1 MAGRLDASRVIK
13 PFDGEGDISAWL
25 AKVELVASL
34 TDVKDVA
41 KFLPLYL
48 EGGALSLYLELD
60 DSKKGDYSLLSKELL
75 KAYSDSEFVAFS
87 KLKNVKW
94 TGEQVDV
101 FANDIRKLARG
112 CGLKGKALEQLV
124 KLTFITGFPDS
135 ISVELQQIQGIENM
149 TVSDVIGRARILAA
163 SSSRASSGN
172 IVAVAGTRTEEEKKE
187 VKKEERKEEEK
198 RDFVCHR
205 CGRQGHG
212 WRQCSYDYYGKKKE
226 VQVAGVAL

>member
-1 MAGRLDASRVIK
+1 MAGRLDASRVTR
-13 PFDGEGDISAWL
+13 PFNGEGDVSAWL

-34 TDVKDVA
+34 TEVKDVA
-41 KFLPLYL
+41 KFVPLYL

-60 DSKKGDYSLLSKELL
+60 DSKKGDYNLLSKELL

-87 KLKNVKW
+87 KLKNLKW

-101 FANDIRKLARG
+101 YANDIRKLARG

-135 ISVELQQIQGIENM
+135 ISVELQQIHGVENM

-163 SSSRASSGN
+163 SSGRASSFGN
-172 IVAVAGTRTEEEKKE
+172 IVAVASRRVEEGKEDKREEKKE
-187 VKKEERKEEEK
+187 ETKE
-198 RDFVCHR
+198 FVCHR
-205 CGRQGHG
+205 CGQQGHG
-212 WRQCSYDYYGKKKE
+212 WRQCSFDYYGKKKE
-226 VQVAGVAL
+226 VQFAGVAM

>member
-1 MAGRLDASRVIK
+1 MAGRLDTSRVIR
-13 PFDGEGDISAWL
+13 PFNGEGDVSAWL

-34 TDVKDVA
+34 TEVKDVA
-41 KFLPLYL
+41 KFVPLYL

-60 DSKKGDYSLLSKELL
+60 DSKKGDYNLLSKELL

-87 KLKNVKW
+87 KLKNLKW

-101 FANDIRKLARG
+101 YANDIRKLARG

-135 ISVELQQIQGIENM
+135 ISVELQQIHGVENM

-163 SSSRASSGN
+163 SSGRASNFGN
-172 IVAVAGTRTEEEKKE
+172 IVAVASRRVEEGKEDKREEKKE
-187 VKKEERKEEEK
+187 ETKE
-198 RDFVCHR
+198 FVCHR
-205 CGRQGHG
+205 CGQQGHG
-212 WRQCSYDYYGKKKE
+212 WRQCSFDYYGKKME
-226 VQVAGVAL
+226 AQFAGVAM